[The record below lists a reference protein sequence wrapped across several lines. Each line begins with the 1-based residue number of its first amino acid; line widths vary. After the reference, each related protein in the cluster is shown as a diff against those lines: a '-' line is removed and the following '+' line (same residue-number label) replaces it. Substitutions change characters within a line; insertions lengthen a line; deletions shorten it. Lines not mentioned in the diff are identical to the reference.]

1 LCISYLLTKRQK
13 VRINENAYLFEK
25 IKGANSYLFI
35 SDNGEMSIIDAGM
48 PGNAIKILGQI
59 AELDISL
66 EKIKYII
73 LTHADID
80 HMGSVADLKNAT
92 GALVAIHEKEVPY
105 LLGEKKKKLKG
116 IIGGLIVV
124 IFGILL
130 KFIKLQNIVPDIIL
144 KEGDFIGGLKVIYT
158 PGHTEGSI
166 TLYDAEAVLFSGDA
180 IITDKHSNIIG
191 FNNRGTSDALEAAKT
206 INKINHLKFE
216 VLLPGHGS
224 PVLKNASDKLKEY
237 NKI

>member
-1 LCISYLLTKRQK
+1 MK
-13 VRINENAYLFEK
+13 INENVYLFEK
-25 IKGANSYLFI
+25 IKGANSYLYI
-35 SDNGEMSIIDAGM
+35 SDNSEISIIDAGM
-48 PGNAIKILGQI
+48 PGNAFKILSQLSKM
-59 AELDISL
+59 EISL

-73 LTHADID
+73 LTHSDID
-80 HMGSVADLKNAT
+80 HTGSVAELKNAT

-105 LLGEKKKKLKG
+105 LLGEKKKTLKG
-116 IIGGLIVV
+116 MIGGMIGL

-130 KFIKLQNIVPDIIL
+130 KFMKTQNIVPDIIL
-144 KEGDFIGGLKVIYT
+144 KEGDFIGGLKVISC

-166 TLYDAEAVLFSGDA
+166 ALYNAETVLFSGDA
-180 IITDKHSNIIG
+180 IITDKHSKIKG
-191 FNNRGTSDALEAAKT
+191 FNNRATSDTLEATKT
-206 INKINHLKFE
+206 INKIKHLKFE

>member
-1 LCISYLLTKRQK
+1 MK
-13 VRINENAYLFEK
+13 INENVYLFEK
-25 IKGANSYLFI
+25 IKGANSYLYI
-35 SDNGEMSIIDAGM
+35 SDNSEISIIDTGM
-48 PGNAIKILGQI
+48 PGNALKILSQI
-59 AELDISL
+59 SELDISL

-80 HMGSVADLKNAT
+80 HIGSVADLKSAT

-105 LLGEKKKKLKG
+105 LLGEKKKKQKG
-116 IIGGLIVV
+116 MIGGTIGL

-130 KFIKLQNIVPDIIL
+130 KIMKAQNIVPDITL
-144 KEGDFIGGLKVIYT
+144 KEGDFIGGLKVISC

-166 TLYDAEAVLFSGDA
+166 SLYNAETVIFSGDA
-180 IITDKHSNIIG
+180 IITDKHSNIKG
-191 FNNRGTSDALEAAKT
+191 FNKIATPDRLQAAKT
-206 INKINHLKFE
+206 IDKIKHLKFE

-224 PVLKNASDKLKEY
+224 PILKNASDKLKEY

>member
-1 LCISYLLTKRQK
+1 MK
-13 VRINENAYLFEK
+13 INGNVYLFDK
-25 IKGANSYLFI
+25 IKGANSYLYI
-35 SDNGEMSIIDAGM
+35 SDNSEISIIDAGM
-48 PGNAIKILGQI
+48 PGNAFKILSQI
-59 AELDISL
+59 SEMGISL

-73 LTHADID
+73 LTHSDID
-80 HMGSVADLKNAT
+80 HTGSVVDLKNAT
-92 GALVAIHEKEVPY
+92 RALVAIHEKEVPY

-116 IIGGLIVV
+116 MIGGMIGL

-130 KFIKLQNIVPDIIL
+130 KMMKTQNIVPDITL
-144 KEGDFIGGLKVIYT
+144 KEGDFIGGLKVISC

-166 TLYDAEAVLFSGDA
+166 SLYNAESVLFSGDA
-180 IITDKHSNIIG
+180 IITDKHSNIKG
-191 FNNRGTSDALEAAKT
+191 FNNIATSDTLEAVKT
-206 INKINHLKFE
+206 INKIKHLKFE